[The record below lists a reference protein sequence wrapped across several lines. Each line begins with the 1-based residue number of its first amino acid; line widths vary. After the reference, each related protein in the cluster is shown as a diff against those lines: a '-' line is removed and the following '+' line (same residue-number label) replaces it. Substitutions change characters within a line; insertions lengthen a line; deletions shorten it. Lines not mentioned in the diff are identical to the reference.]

1 MQGGRRE
8 GDAVGWGG
16 ADRAG
21 RLALCAPR
29 DTLETWSRARRVR
42 GSRASLPAR
51 VFIEGVAS
59 LPAGCAGLCAS
70 GNRST
75 FFEKD
80 IPWRLWGAPVESR
93 LLSFGLHIFGV
104 LPTTAPY
111 RKTSLSTLAVRLL
124 YETAIHSS
132 FLNSQLPQSAHFVTI
147 HTLRTAHGCANSS
160 TSQHANSSQVNYSC
174 SNTTGNHTTPQN

>member
-80 IPWRLWGAPVESR
+80 IPWRLSCLGPVESR

-132 FLNSQLPQSAHFVTI
+132 FLNSQLPAVRSLVTI
-147 HTLRTAHGCANSS
+147 HTPHRARLCKLFHVS
-160 TSQHANSSQVNYSC
+160 TC
-174 SNTTGNHTTPQN
+174 K